1 MQTRR
6 QKVRH
11 SPQISLNLLGEFM
24 VSSFVRRRSIL
35 RQAKFPQDYIGP
47 RYDPAQKAAARYLA
61 GASRDRTQLASDF
74 EALLAG
80 SARSQ
85 WFKNRQKLCAQ
96 ALGCILELETALKLD
111 DLDVSIGCNPDHR
124 VDIGGVSVT
133 VMPDLL
139 LRGACRNGEFV
150 GALKFRYGK
159 TTPISKEW
167 AAYSATTLHQFVETL
182 AGGADLVDRRHCKI
196 IDVFAGRVYEA
207 PACYKERRKDIE
219 AACWH
224 IKEIWSRVRI
234 KD

>member
-11 SPQISLNLLGEFM
+11 TPQISLNLLGEFM
-24 VSSFVRRRSIL
+24 ESSFVRRRSIL

-61 GASRDRTQLASDF
+61 GAPGDRQALESEI
-74 EALLAG
+74 EALLQG
-80 SARSQ
+80 SAKSQ

-96 ALGCILELETALKLD
+96 ALDCVLDLEASLKPDSLA
-111 DLDVSIGCNPDHR
+111 VSIGCNRAHR
-124 VDIGGVSVT
+124 VNIGGVSVI

-139 LRGACRNGEFV
+139 VHGAGRDGEFL

-159 TTPISKEW
+159 TNPISQEW
-167 AAYSATTLHQFVETL
+167 AANSATTLHQFVESL
-182 AGGADLVDRRHCKI
+182 GDGDRRVDRRHCKV
-196 IDVFAGRVYEA
+196 IDVFAGKVYEA
-207 PACYKERRKDIE
+207 PVSYSERRKDIE

>member
-11 SPQISLNLLGEFM
+11 TPQISLNLLGEFM

-35 RQAKFPQDYIGP
+35 RQAKFPHDYIGP

-61 GASRDRTQLASDF
+61 GGSGDRKALVSEI
-74 EALLAG
+74 EAILQG
-80 SARSQ
+80 SAKSP
-85 WFKNRQKLCAQ
+85 WFKNRQNLCAQ
-96 ALGCILELETALKLD
+96 ALDCILELEASLKLD
-111 DLDVSIGCNPDHR
+111 GLDVSIGCNPAHR
-124 VDIGGVSVT
+124 LDIGGVSVT

-139 LRGACRNGEFV
+139 VHGAGRKGEFL

-159 TTPISKEW
+159 TNPISQEW

-182 AGGADLVDRRHCKI
+182 GDSVHRVDRRHCQL
-196 IDVFAGRVYEA
+196 IDVFAGGIYEA
-207 PACYKERRKDIE
+207 PASYSERRKDIE